1 MILREKREKKLKEDG
16 EEVNRVR
23 LSLASDAF
31 DFAEDIID
39 ILANN
44 LKCLLD
50 VKKAMEAAPGMAIK
64 EIIQQIVL
72 ETIKMAKIEQD
83 RKCDDNYIEKN

>member
-64 EIIQQIVL
+64 EIVQQIVL

>member
-64 EIIQQIVL
+64 EIVQQIVL
-72 ETIKMAKIEQD
+72 ETIKMAKIE
-83 RKCDDNYIEKN
+83 